1 MSDSNFL
8 SEIQTDS
15 AISRR
20 CFLKWSA
27 ALGGAAVLADG
38 GLSFGLEPARQP
50 SAAAAANT
58 QIVWTSCNVNCG
70 SRCPLRVTVS
80 EGQIVRVETDNT
92 GTDVYGDHQVRAC
105 VRGRAIRQRVYNPDR
120 LKYPMKRAGKRGEGK
135 FERISWEEAFDTIAS
150 KLTDVK
156 QKYGNEA
163 IYIQYGTGALG
174 GTVSKSWPPG
184 SSPIARLMNC
194 VGGYLNHYGTYS
206 TAQISAAMPY
216 TYGSGSG
223 NSIDDIVNS
232 KLVVFFGNNP
242 AETRMSGGGV
252 IYHFQQ
258 SLKRGGAKVIHI
270 DPRYTDT
277 SVTAGDEWIPI
288 RPGTDAALVSALA
301 HVIITENLQDQAFLD
316 KYCVGFDEA
325 HMPEGVPANN
335 SYKSYILGQGADKT
349 PKTPQWAADITGIPA
364 ERIVK
369 LAREIATTK
378 PVYISQGWGLQRQ
391 ANGEQNARAVANL
404 AILTGNVGVPG
415 GNTGAR
421 EGGYSIPFGAFPTL
435 ENPVKTSISFFLW
448 TDAVERGP
456 ELTALKDGVRGKDKL
471 DVPIKFIWNYA
482 GNAMINQHSDANRTA
497 KILQDESKCEMIVV
511 IENHM
516 TASAKFA
523 DILLPDATSL
533 EQDDIT
539 TQGSSGN
546 MGYIIFASKAV
557 EPLYE
562 SRTVYEMC
570 REIARRLGVE
580 DKFTE
585 GKTQE
590 DWLRF
595 VLDKSREKLPALP
608 EWDKLRAQGIFKMKN
623 PGKPSVALQAFRADP
638 EKNKLT
644 TPSGKIEIFSKALW
658 DLGQKWQLPEGDV
671 ITGLAIYAP
680 TWEGVADPLRDK
692 YPLQMISIHYKQR
705 THSTYGNVPWMQEA
719 SPQEVWIN
727 TEDAQE
733 RGIVHGDKV
742 RVFNDRGVI
751 VLPAKVTPRIM
762 PGVVSVPQG
771 AWYNPDAT
779 GVDVGGCAN
788 TLTSQRPS
796 PLAKGN
802 PQHTNLVQVEKA

>member
-1 MSDSNFL
+1 MTDSNFL
-8 SEIQTDS
+8 SEIQADS

-20 CFLKWSA
+20 SFLKWSA

-38 GLSFGLEPARQP
+38 GLSFGLEPAGQP
-50 SAAAAANT
+50 SASAAEDT

-70 SRCPLRVTVS
+70 SRCPLRVHVR

-92 GTDVYGDHQVRAC
+92 GADVYGDHQVRAC

-120 LKYPMKRAGKRGEGK
+120 LKYPMKRVGKRGEGK
-135 FERISWEEAFDTIAS
+135 FERISWEEAFDAIAS
-150 KLTDVK
+150 KLAEVK
-156 QKYGNEA
+156 EKYGNEA
-163 IYIQYGTGALG
+163 IYIQYATGALG

-216 TYGSGSG
+216 TYGGGSG
-223 NSIDDIVNS
+223 NAIDDIANS

-258 SLKRGGAKVIHI
+258 AVKRSGAKVIHI

-277 SVTAGDEWIPI
+277 AVTAGDEWIPI
-288 RPGTDAALVSALA
+288 RPGTDAALVSGLA
-301 HVIITENLQDQAFLD
+301 YVMITENLHDQAFLD
-316 KYCVGFDEA
+316 KYCVGFDEE
-325 HMPEGVPANN
+325 HMPEGIPANN
-335 SYKSYILGQGADKT
+335 SYKSYILGQGEDKT
-349 PKTPQWAADITGIPA
+349 AKTPQWAADITGIPA

-378 PVYISQGWGLQRQ
+378 PAYICQGWGAQRQ
-391 ANGEQNARAVANL
+391 ANGEQSVRAIAML
-404 AILTGNVGVPG
+404 AILTGNVGISG
-415 GNTGAR
+415 GNTGGR
-421 EGGYSIPFGAFPTL
+421 EGGYSVPFSSFPTL

-448 TDAVERGP
+448 TDAIERGP
-456 ELTALKDGVRGKDKL
+456 EMTALRDGVRGKDQL

-497 KILQDESKCEMIVV
+497 KILQDETKCEMIVV

-533 EQDDIT
+533 EQDEIT
-539 TQGSSGN
+539 TQGSAGN
-546 MGYIIFASKAV
+546 MGYIIYASKAV

-570 REIARRLGVE
+570 REVAKRLGVE

-585 GKTQE
+585 DRTQE
-590 DWLRF
+590 QWLRF

-608 EWDKLRAQGIFKMKN
+608 EWDKGREQGIFKMKN
-623 PGKPSVALQAFRADP
+623 PGKPSVAYKAFRDDP
-638 EKNKLT
+638 EKNKLS

-658 DLGQKWQLPEGDV
+658 ELGQKWQLPEGDV
-671 ITGLAIYAP
+671 ITGLPIYAP
-680 TWEGVADPLRDK
+680 TWEGVSDPLRSK

-705 THSTYGNVPWMQEA
+705 THSTFGNVEWLKEA
-719 SPQEVWIN
+719 APQEVWIN
-727 TEDAQE
+727 TEDARE

-742 RVFNDRGVI
+742 RVFNERGVI
-751 VLPAKVTPRIM
+751 MLPAKVTPRIM

-771 AWYNPDAT
+771 AWYNPDEN

-788 TLTSQRPS
+788 TLTSLRPS